1 MNDEYKKLYEFEI
14 TWRDKKLDELHQYI
28 AYKRLQEA
36 ERNKPRDYTRLGFII
51 SILGV
56 TSFLDVWNY
65 GRNFWQMCAAN
76 LNSFLWSI
84 KDWWY

>member
-1 MNDEYKKLYEFEI
+1 L
-14 TWRDKKLDELHQYI
+14 
-28 AYKRLQEA
+28 
-36 ERNKPRDYTRLGFII
+36 
-51 SILGV
+51 
-56 TSFLDVWNY
+56 TSLLDVWNY